1 MNFLIK
7 LSLILVLFSFHAKFF
22 AQTIEVQKTNNQKKI
37 EQILKTIYP
46 KANFPDLP
54 FLINDKGVEY
64 FKKKLA
70 GSIGGPNENAIKI
83 NLAEQMLL
91 AGKTEE
97 CIAFIENMM
106 SNVKLNKYKNRDDYF
121 NLLNLKAIAYFR
133 LGEQLNCIVNHNT
146 ESCIYPIQGKGIY
159 TLRDATIKA
168 IAAYKDVLAEKPDD
182 LLAKW
187 LLNIG
192 YMNLGQYP
200 DSVPKQ
206 HFIPYNTLDSD
217 YKLPKFKDVSPSV
230 GLNVVDYAGSVVVED
245 FNNDGYLDFFMD
257 AEGFSSPSKLFINKK
272 DGTFE
277 DKTASSGLEGET
289 AGRVAV
295 QADYNNDGFTD
306 IFVCRGAW
314 LTQENN
320 YPPNSLL
327 KNNGDGT
334 FSDVTIE
341 AGLLS
346 FHPTSSANWG
356 DYDNDGYVD
365 LFIGNE
371 TSNPKN
377 PHKCQLYHNNG
388 NGTFKEVSNE
398 VGINVLA
405 FTKGISWGDFN
416 NDGWLDL
423 YVSNISPG
431 ADNYLFKNNGKDKNG
446 KISFTDV
453 TKTAGVGKPQFSFP
467 TFFFDFDNDGW
478 LDIFVAVNTGAMKDI
493 SAQIVGEYLKIPSDT
508 DLHPILYRNNHDG
521 TFENI
526 SDKANLGHI
535 LYAMSCTA
543 GDIDNDGFLDIYSG
557 TGFLQL
563 QYLFPKVMLRNNEGK
578 NFQNVTTSIGMG
590 HLQKAHGIGFGDFDN
605 DGDQDILVSLGAGFT
620 TDVYNRTLFENPGNT
635 NHWVTLQLE
644 GEKSNK
650 SALGS
655 RIKVVVETENGD
667 REIHQS
673 VASTGSFGNSCL
685 RREIGLGDAKSIK
698 SIEVFWPAS
707 GIKQLFTDVKM
718 DSFYKIKESSNNLL
732 PVKLEKLTLGGA
744 SEKQMKHEK

>member
-1 MNFLIK
+1 MNFLSK
-7 LSLILVLFSFHAKFF
+7 LSLAFVIISFHANLF
-22 AQTIEVQKTNNQKKI
+22 AQKNKTKTSNNQQKI

-46 KANFPDLP
+46 KAEFEKLP
-54 FLINDKGVEY
+54 FLINDKGVEHY
-64 FKKKLA
+64 KNLLLSAKDK
-70 GSIGGPNENAIKI
+70 PQENTIKI
-83 NLAEQMLL
+83 KLAEQILL
-91 AGKTEE
+91 AGNTEE
-97 CIAFIENMM
+97 AIEYIENLLV
-106 SNVKLNKYKNRDDYF
+106 NVTTNKYKNRTNYL

-133 LGEQLNCIVNHNT
+133 LGEQLNCIVNHT
-146 ESCIYPIQGKGIY
+146 SESCIFPIRGNGLYKV
-159 TLRDATIKA
+159 TEPVKKA
-168 IAAYKDVLAEKPDD
+168 ISAYKEVLLETPDD

-187 LLNIG
+187 LLNIA
-192 YMNLGQYP
+192 YMALNLYP
-200 DSVPKQ
+200 DSVPKA
-206 HFIPYNTLDSD
+206 HYIPYDALDSE
-217 YKLPKFKDVSPSV
+217 YKIPKFKDVSEKI

-257 AEGFSSPSKLFINKK
+257 AEGFSSPSKLYLNKK

-277 DKTASSGLEGET
+277 DKTEGSGLVGET
-289 AGRVAV
+289 SGRVAA
-295 QADYNNDGFTD
+295 QADFNNDGFTD
-306 IFVCRGAW
+306 LFICRGAW

-371 TSNPKN
+371 TSDSKN
-377 PHKCQLYHNNG
+377 PHRCQLYHNNG
-388 NGTFKEVSNE
+388 DGTFKEVSNE
-398 VGINVLA
+398 VGINILS
-405 FTKGISWGDFN
+405 FTKSISWGDFN

-423 YVSNISPG
+423 YVSNISLG

-446 KISFTDV
+446 KISFTNV
-453 TKTAGVGKPQFSFP
+453 TKTAGVAEPQFSFP

-493 SAQIVGEYLKIPSDT
+493 SSQIVGEYLKTPSDT
-508 DLHPILYRNNHDG
+508 SLHPILYRNNHDG

-526 SDKANLGHI
+526 SKKANLNHI
-535 LYAMSCTA
+535 IYAMSCTA
-543 GDIDNDGFLDIYSG
+543 GDIDNDGFLDIYNG

-563 QYLFPKVMLRNNEGK
+563 EYLFPKVMLRNNAGK

-605 DGDQDILVSLGAGFT
+605 DGDQDILVSLGAGYT
-620 TDVYNRTLFENPGNT
+620 TDIYNRTLFENPGNK
-635 NHWVTLQLE
+635 NHWITLQLE

-685 RREIGLGDAKSIK
+685 RREIGLGDAKAIK
-698 SIEVFWPAS
+698 SIEVFWPSS

-732 PVKLEKLTLGGA
+732 PVKLERLTLGGA
-744 SEKQMKHEK
+744 SEKQMKHGK